1 MRISDW
7 SSDVCSSDLNSR
19 FERGQG
25 GHYVKLRSPRVSI
38 TDNSFDD
45 SRGHKTNYMIDLPNG
60 ASGLIAGNTFVQG
73 KDQENWSGFTVVAA
87 EAHAF
92 PADGLVVRD
101 NDARLR
107 SQERR
112 VGKEGVST
120 CRSRRLP

>member
-73 KDQENWSGFTVVAA
+73 KDKENWSGFIVVAA
-87 EAHAF
+87 EAHDF

-101 NDARLR
+101 NDARLAPGVER
-107 SQERR
+107 SPDR
-112 VGKEGVST
+112 KST
-120 CRSRRLP
+120 RLNSSH